1 MDVIGIGLSNI
12 DLVAHVKDDFLKA
25 HGVIKGGAKKLDD
38 LAFARLR
45 ADLPTY
51 DAIPGG
57 CAANTV
63 CGLAALGV
71 PTAFYG
77 KIGEDSFES
86 LYRASFAEYK
96 VAYNIAA
103 GAQESSQCAV
113 LVTPDGQRSFAYTHG
128 ASWDLAAKDFDRSEL
143 ENAALICTEVY
154 MFEFGR
160 NSEVARLVFET
171 VQDKKVPFV
180 MKVMDTD
187 FARRYGQKIRTL
199 ADSGI
204 LTILVGNHENL
215 PSLTGTTGLED
226 TVNALKDWPCPVLLT
241 ANKAGAYY
249 IDKGMVLHHPIEPVE
264 NPKNTTGA
272 GDQYLAGFLAG
283 WLDQKAPEECME
295 FAAQYARQ
303 ILMHDTARPPLAT
316 RHAIKF

>member
-25 HGVIKGGAKKLDD
+25 HNLVKGGAKKLDD

-45 ADLPTY
+45 ADLPSY

-96 VAYNIAA
+96 VAYHVAA
-103 GAQESSQCAV
+103 GSQESSQCAV
-113 LVTPDGQRSFAYTHG
+113 LVTPDGQRTFAYTHG
-128 ASWDLAAKDFDRSEL
+128 ASWDLAVKDFDRAEL
-143 ENAALICTEVY
+143 ESAALICTEIY
-154 MFEFGR
+154 IFEFGTD
-160 NSEVARLVFET
+160 SEVARLVFET
-171 VQDKKVPFV
+171 AQEKKVPFV

-187 FARRYGQKIRTL
+187 FGRRYAQKIRAL
-199 ADSGI
+199 AESGI

-215 PSLTGTTGLED
+215 PSVTGTNGLEE
-226 TVNALKDWPCPVLLT
+226 TLAALRGWPCPILLT
-241 ANKAGAYY
+241 ANKGGAHF
-249 IDKGMVLHHPIEPVE
+249 IADGHVLHHPIDPVE

-272 GDQYLAGFLAG
+272 GDQFLAGFLAG
-283 WLDQKAPEECME
+283 WLDHKKPEDCMA

-303 ILMHDTARPPLAT
+303 ILMHDTARPPLAN
-316 RHAIKF
+316 RHSIKF